1 MAKSPNTDPFNNTW
15 SYDWSWTQPYVS
27 MNDFFQG
34 KECREIYEALSVEQE
49 LDALELARELEVDHL
64 EAVMRAEIGQSV
76 SRLSIKELKREAY
89 RLAKVAAVAVCNP
102 VSLGSAALVPVPN
115 CP

>member
-49 LDALELARELEVDHL
+49 LDALDKAD
-64 EAVMRAEIGQSV
+64 EAVQNMLTFPEADAILNKIR
-76 SRLSIKELKREAY
+76 KESK
-89 RLAKVAAVAVCNP
+89 
-102 VSLGSAALVPVPN
+102 
-115 CP
+115 

>member
-49 LDALELARELEVDHL
+49 LDSLDRAD
-64 EAVMRAEIGQSV
+64 EAVQNMLTFPEADAILNKIR
-76 SRLSIKELKREAY
+76 KESK
-89 RLAKVAAVAVCNP
+89 
-102 VSLGSAALVPVPN
+102 
-115 CP
+115 